1 MRKEGRKEKRRRES
15 RGGGAVKMRA
25 KLPFPP
31 YRRRGGGKERRWLS
45 SLSLSQKKRGW
56 SYYYCLCIIRERRG
70 RRRGVVIREESQ
82 EIRRKSSFCGRFY
95 YSHPPLLCQV
105 MRGRRRYGQL
115 FFHLLPLVSLVQE
128 YSPFLF
134 VRYSRNFCR
143 TNTCREEKG
152 NLVERCGKSNGGR
165 GSTVAVKFF
174 PVFSLSLTDGI
185 RFLCPHPLSPP
196 HWQFEMQRGR
206 KDIGIPLTLFFSGER
221 TTAQFPLQKNKMEVW
236 EGEREKESSFAS
248 ARMRRILTVLSPFF
262 FLFSNGL
269 GMGSFVGCI
278 DSPRDTPLDLWERG
292 RRGEAVKGLW
302 NEKEGEKGIK
312 IDEQEMANNTQKDPR

>member
-1 MRKEGRKEKRRRES
+1 MRRVRKLGGR
-15 RGGGAVKMRA
+15 ALFVDA
-25 KLPFPP
+25 F
-31 YRRRGGGKERRWLS
+31 
-45 SLSLSQKKRGW
+45 
-56 SYYYCLCIIRERRG
+56 IT
-70 RRRGVVIREESQ
+70 
-82 EIRRKSSFCGRFY
+82 
-95 YSHPPLLCQV
+95 PPLLCQV

-262 FLFSNGL
+262 FSVFKWVGNG
-269 GMGSFVGCI
+269 FVRWVYRQPKRYTVRPVRKRREGGR
-278 DSPRDTPLDLWERG
+278 PLRDCETRK
-292 RRGEAVKGLW
+292 R
-302 NEKEGEKGIK
+302 EKRE
-312 IDEQEMANNTQKDPR
+312 

>member
-1 MRKEGRKEKRRRES
+1 MRRVRKLGGR
-15 RGGGAVKMRA
+15 ALFVDA
-25 KLPFPP
+25 F
-31 YRRRGGGKERRWLS
+31 
-45 SLSLSQKKRGW
+45 
-56 SYYYCLCIIRERRG
+56 IT
-70 RRRGVVIREESQ
+70 
-82 EIRRKSSFCGRFY
+82 
-95 YSHPPLLCQV
+95 PPLLCQV

-206 KDIGIPLTLFFSGER
+206 KDIGIPLTLFFLGNER
-221 TTAQFPLQKNKMEVW
+221 QRSFPSRKTKWKFGRGKGKKKAHLLPPEC
-236 EGEREKESSFAS
+236 EESSQCFPPS
-248 ARMRRILTVLSPFF
+248 FF
-262 FLFSNGL
+262 CFQMGWEWVRSL
-269 GMGSFVGCI
+269 GV
-278 DSPRDTPLDLWERG
+278 
-292 RRGEAVKGLW
+292 
-302 NEKEGEKGIK
+302 
-312 IDEQEMANNTQKDPR
+312 